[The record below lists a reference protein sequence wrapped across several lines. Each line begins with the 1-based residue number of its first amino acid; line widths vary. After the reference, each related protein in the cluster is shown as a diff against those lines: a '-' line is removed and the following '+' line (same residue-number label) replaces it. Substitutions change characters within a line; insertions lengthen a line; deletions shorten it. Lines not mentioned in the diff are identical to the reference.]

1 MQPDDENV
9 ILGNQFSTIFRFIDI
24 PDEKDLLGHL
34 SVVPA
39 KKGLWQPLISE
50 FFSVFPGA
58 LYAAAQMLAAGCSC
72 LAASEVQPCWQ
83 CLGCP
88 RKQGCSFPKDGAN
101 LWAVIF
107 IPPNGTSV
115 PFWKRMRN
123 ENGPRSD
130 SFVLHYLPGA
140 CKANQ
145 VFPDVGRRC
154 VRLSS
159 WFCYPRLISW
169 TFNSIPAVWQG
180 SSYLAFARL
189 NIIASWVLAVPVE
202 WFLNLV
208 LKLLSGST

>member
-9 ILGNQFSTIFRFIDI
+9 ILGNQFSTIFGFIDI

-58 LYAAAQMLAAGCSC
+58 LYAAAKKLAAGCSC

-115 PFWKRMRN
+115 FLEEN
-123 ENGPRSD
+123 EKWERPKEWQLRAS
-130 SFVLHYLPGA
+130 
-140 CKANQ
+140 
-145 VFPDVGRRC
+145 
-154 VRLSS
+154 LSS
-159 WFCYPRLISW
+159 WCLQGKSGFSW
-169 TFNSIPAVWQG
+169 CWEAMC
-180 SSYLAFARL
+180 
-189 NIIASWVLAVPVE
+189 
-202 WFLNLV
+202 
-208 LKLLSGST
+208 